1 MPRSVVLRDEE
12 CQQKVLDRYH
22 GQYCS
27 QKDLGE
33 YLGGMAQST
42 VSKFL
47 NMQPVDREKFIQI
60 CAALGIE
67 DWRSVGIP
75 YRKPT
80 AKTENSNSEE
90 LEELEEPEKLEEV
103 STPLTPA
110 PISALEYPDGEQL
123 ALNSSFYVQ
132 RPPVEQQCFEE
143 ISKPA
148 ALICIKA
155 PQKMGKSSLLA
166 RIIQQAKNQGDA
178 TVIMNF
184 ELGEKEFFSDL
195 STFLRWV
202 CDRIILELTK
212 DNLELATEL
221 FEKLD
226 EHWKLAPRIGSKLA
240 VKYYL
245 ERYLLPKI
253 NQPLTLALEEVDR
266 LFEYPGIYK
275 DFFGLLRSLHQ
286 EGRQQEIWK
295 KLRLVI
301 VHSTEAYVPM
311 DINQS
316 PFNVGLPIELPEFTP
331 TQILDLAQRHQL
343 EWSNTEVEQLRDMIG
358 GHPYLVRLALYKIAH
373 DGIPLTNL
381 LETASTPSGIF
392 SNHLRHLSLILTKEQ
407 ELGTAMKEIVN
418 SPSPGKFS
426 DAVRYKLKALGLV
439 NLLNDEVIIRCKLYR
454 QYFQN
459 FFEVVKK
466 LIDTK

>member
-1 MPRSVVLRDEE
+1 MARSVAVRKE
-12 CQQKVLDRYH
+12 CQQKVIDRLD
-22 GQYCS
+22 GQYLS
-27 QKDLGE
+27 QQDLADH
-33 YLGGMAQST
+33 LQIAQST

-47 NMQPVDREKFIQI
+47 NLQPVDRPIFIKI

-67 DWRSVGIP
+67 DWRSIAAP
-75 YRKPT
+75 PTRKQ
-80 AKTENSNSEE
+80 ADETENRDSEE
-90 LEELEEPEKLEEV
+90 LEEVITSP
-103 STPLTPA
+103 SPA
-110 PISALEYPDGEQL
+110 PTSILEYPDGEQL
-123 ALNSSFYVQ
+123 APTSSFYVE
-132 RPPVEQQCFEE
+132 RPPLEQQCFEE

-148 ALICIKA
+148 SLICIKA

-166 RIIQQAKNQGDA
+166 RIIQRAKNQGDA
-178 TVIMNF
+178 TVIINF
-184 ELGEKEFFSDL
+184 ELGEKEFFTNL

-212 DNLELATEL
+212 DNQELGTEL
-221 FEKLD
+221 LNKLD
-226 EHWKLAPRIGSKLA
+226 ERWKFAQRIGSKVA
-240 VKYYL
+240 VKDYL

-253 NQPLTLALEEVDR
+253 NNSLTLALEEVDR

-316 PFNVGLPIELPEFTP
+316 PFNVGLPVELPEFTP
-331 TQILDLAQRHQL
+331 EQMLDLAKRHQL
-343 EWSNTEVEQLRDMIG
+343 EWSNTEVQQLRDTIG
-358 GHPYLVRLALYKIAH
+358 GHPFLVRLALYKIARRE
-373 DGIPLTNL
+373 ITLARL
-381 LETASTPSGIF
+381 LETAPTAAGIF
-392 SNHLRHLSLILTKEQ
+392 SNHLRHLGLILTEQQ
-407 ELGTAMKEIVN
+407 ELGAAMKEIVN
-418 SPSPGKFS
+418 TTSPGKFS

-459 FFEVVKK
+459 F
-466 LIDTK
+466 

>member
-1 MPRSVVLRDEE
+1 MLRATRSVVLRDKN
-12 CQQKVLDRYH
+12 CQDKVLVRFH
-22 GQYCS
+22 GQYGS
-27 QKDLGE
+27 QKYLGQ

-47 NMQPVDREKFIQI
+47 NMQPVDRETFIQI

-75 YRKPT
+75 YRKP
-80 AKTENSNSEE
+80 ADKTENSDSEE
-90 LEELEEPEKLEEV
+90 LEELEESEKQEEIPTLRTPV
-103 STPLTPA
+103 HIST
-110 PISALEYPDGEQL
+110 LEYPDGEQL
-123 ALNSSFYVQ
+123 ALNSNFYVQ

-155 PQKMGKSSLLA
+155 PQKMGKSSLLVQ
-166 RIIQQAKNQGDA
+166 IIQQAKNQGDA
-178 TVIMNF
+178 TVVINF

-195 STFLRWV
+195 SKFLRWV

-226 EHWKLAPRIGSKLA
+226 EHWKLAPRIGSKIA
-240 VKYYL
+240 AKYYL

-286 EGRQQEIWK
+286 EGRQQEIFK

-316 PFNVGLPIELPEFTP
+316 PFNVGLPIKLPEFDP
-331 TQILDLAQRHQL
+331 EQMLDLAKRHQL
-343 EWSNTEVEQLRDMIG
+343 EWSDTQVQQLRDMIG
-358 GHPYLVRLALYKIAH
+358 GHPYLVRLALYKIAR
-373 DGIPLTNL
+373 GEITLSRF

-392 SNHLRHLSLILTKEQ
+392 SSHLRHLSLILTEQQ
-407 ELGTAMKEIVN
+407 ELGAAMKEIIN
-418 SPSPGKFS
+418 TNKPGKFS
-426 DAVRYKLKALGLV
+426 DAVRYKLIALGLV
-439 NLLNDEVIIRCKLYR
+439 NLLNDEVIIRCKLYY

-459 FFEVVKK
+459 FYKNK
-466 LIDTK
+466 

>member
-1 MPRSVVLRDEE
+1 MPRSVVLRDDK
-12 CQQKVLDRYH
+12 CQQKVLDRFH

-27 QKDLGE
+27 QKDLADHVG
-33 YLGGMAQST
+33 YRQST
-42 VSKFL
+42 VGNFL
-47 NMQPVDREKFIQI
+47 NMKPVDRETFIKI

-67 DWRSVGIP
+67 DWRSIGIP
-75 YRKPT
+75 YRKQ
-80 AKTENSNSEE
+80 ADKTENSDSEE
-90 LEELEEPEKLEEV
+90 LEELEEPEKLAEV
-103 STPLTPA
+103 PTPPTAA
-110 PISALEYPDGEQL
+110 PSSDLEYPDGEQL
-123 ALNSSFYVQ
+123 APTSCFYVE

-148 ALICIKA
+148 SLICIKA

-178 TVIMNF
+178 TVIINF
-184 ELGEKEFFSDL
+184 ELGEKEFFTNL

-202 CDRIILELTK
+202 CDHIILELTK
-212 DNLELATEL
+212 DNQELGTEL
-221 FEKLD
+221 LNQLD
-226 EHWKLAPRIGSKLA
+226 EHWKFAQRIGSKVA
-240 VKYYL
+240 VKDYL

-253 NQPLTLALEEVDR
+253 NQSLTLVLEEVDR

-316 PFNVGLPIELPEFTP
+316 PFNVGLPVELPEFTSE
-331 TQILDLAQRHQL
+331 QMLDLAKRHKL
-343 EWSNTEVEQLRDMIG
+343 EWSNTEVQQLRDMIG
-358 GHPYLVRLALYKIAH
+358 GHPFLVRLALYKIACH
-373 DGIPLTNL
+373 EITLARL
-381 LETASTPSGIF
+381 LETAPTAAGIF
-392 SNHLRHLSLILTKEQ
+392 SNHLRHLGLILTEQQ

-418 SPSPGKFS
+418 TTSPGKFS
-426 DAVRYKLKALGLV
+426 DPVRYKLKALGLV
-439 NLLNDEVIIRCKLYR
+439 NLLNDEVTIRCKLYR

-459 FFEVVKK
+459 F
-466 LIDTK
+466 